1 MRLNLPIP
9 SVKMGT
15 LIKVVVEAADGNS
28 YMVVSTKTKTTGT
41 CKAPLTKFFN
51 LGTHQVTVL

>member
-15 LIKVVVEAADGNS
+15 LIKVVVEAADGKS
-28 YMVVSTKTKTTGT
+28 YMVVSTKTKATGT
-41 CKAPLTKFFN
+41 CKDPLTKFFI